1 MKKLFTCGFHV
12 YLSLEIFPYEA
23 FVYKFKT
30 QFLSKWW
37 ISGLVISRTTENIA
51 IIFSV
56 TQIHIKT
63 ITFEKSHCCGD
74 APVNGLRQFF
84 CHYFYSCFSYFST
97 FSFLF
102 MVLISFVVN
111 IYICRLICVDCM
123 IIFSQYT
130 LNERQEKSHEKKFVQ
145 FFQNAVVYWLF
156 KLFSAMRRC
165 ATVLCATCM
174 ALSLYNNLY
183 VKDVRIEKA
192 KSG

>member
-37 ISGLVISRTTENIA
+37 TSGLVISRTTENIA

-56 TQIHIKT
+56 IQIHIKA
-63 ITFEKSHCCGD
+63 ITFEKFHCCGD
-74 APVNGLRQFF
+74 PPVSGLRQFF

-102 MVLISFVVN
+102 MVLISFVVT
-111 IYICRLICVDCM
+111 IYLSSNLCWLYDYFLSVYLKRTTGKVAREESRA
-123 IIFSQYT
+123 IFSKCSCLLIIQT
-130 LNERQEKSHEKKFVQ
+130 LFCYEALCNSVVRDLHGFVIVQ
-145 FFQNAVVYWLF
+145 Q
-156 KLFSAMRRC
+156 S
-165 ATVLCATCM
+165 LC
-174 ALSLYNNLY
+174 
-183 VKDVRIEKA
+183 
-192 KSG
+192 